1 MRRQIEEL
9 HTKLENSKGDEEF
22 AESLKAAIDEMWEK
36 IKLETE
42 QYHSELERSYESKV
56 RKRFS
61 TLFDIVH

>member
-42 QYHSELERSYESKV
+42 QYRSELERSYESKV
-56 RKRFS
+56 RKRYRVQYF
-61 TLFDIVH
+61 I